1 MSVSCGKD
9 EPNTGEEPPIVNNQK
24 IILNPLTKEPEKQS
38 NISSVDVDS
47 NKLVL
52 NFTNTNMPSYNVGD
66 ILIGKTKEGYIR
78 KIESVIKDGN
88 RLHLTTSNAT
98 IEEAFKKF
106 EIDTSFTFYP
116 EVQQL
121 VSMNESSEVVI
132 GDKKYNL
139 SIQYSTPQV
148 HTKGILDYLP
158 LSFDNVKLKLESPD
172 KRSKMEIAIENI
184 SLLFKIKADQLKANI
199 FPLKFSLVYDVN
211 STIELKNI
219 TMVIKGG
226 IDGTYPIKDDLLT
239 KDYPIGIILVGGIPF
254 NFSLNIG
261 LGLQAEFMVGVGT
274 EMNGSYKYTDNY
286 KVGAEYNILGWTPV
300 WEKSSSQVGPAFS
313 FAPVERMTGEAKI
326 YLKPKLKVKLAD
338 MIGPSLFVKGF
349 IYDEMSYPPI
359 KVEVGYGLEGG
370 VDFIVNAFGKNIAN
384 FKTILASKKW
394 PQYSY
399 TNHEPTIPVVVSP
412 INNADN
418 ISLMPSLVWDCTD
431 ADSEEILYDVIFST
445 STPPIDIVSSK
456 QKGKTFS
463 KTGLSK
469 NTKYYWQIKATDTR
483 GAFSSSPIWSF
494 TTELSDSPTVITTNP
509 SEIKL
514 SSAKVGGNV
523 TSDGG
528 SNITDRGIYYSTNII
543 SNGTKLQIGSGIG
556 AFSATLSSLTPN
568 TTYYVKAYATNTAG
582 TSYGSILN
590 FKTDVTAQSPTVT
603 TTAPSNITSNNA
615 TLGGN
620 VTSEGSSAVLERG
633 VVYATTQNPTISN
646 TKIASGSGTGAYS
659 VNATNLTTN
668 SIYYVRAYATNSH
681 STAYGNEVNFSTI
694 PSGVTPV
701 AAFTASSTSINL
713 GQTIQFT
720 DQSTGN
726 PTSWSWDFGDGGT
739 STIQNPSY
747 TYTKS
752 GSYNVSLAV
761 NNSTGSNS
769 ISKTNFI
776 TVTDIIGILFN
787 PNLTYGTVTDIDGN
801 KYKTIQIG
809 TKVWM
814 AENLKVTKLNDG
826 TAISFESSNNSW
838 MTKVNPLYCWY
849 NNDIENKN
857 TYGALYNRHTVNT
870 GKLCPIGWH
879 VSTDSNWST
888 LTNNTGGDNNAAIKL
903 KEAGN
908 GHWSGA
914 SSNST
919 NSSGFTALPG
929 GIRYENGAFSGL
941 KDNGTWWC
949 TNPENYAFS
958 SWYRQMFYNA
968 NDIQKYGLNFSPQL
982 GLSVRCVKD

>member
-1 MSVSCGKD
+1 MRKSKSLCKA
-9 EPNTGEEPPIVNNQK
+9 
-24 IILNPLTKEPEKQS
+24 LFLFC
-38 NISSVDVDS
+38 
-47 NKLVL
+47 L
-52 NFTNTNMPSYNVGD
+52 
-66 ILIGKTKEGYIR
+66 LI
-78 KIESVIKDGN
+78 
-88 RLHLTTSNAT
+88 
-98 IEEAFKKF
+98 
-106 EIDTSFTFYP
+106 
-116 EVQQL
+116 
-121 VSMNESSEVVI
+121 VI
-132 GDKKYNL
+132 GSCKKDPPK
-139 SIQYSTPQV
+139 T
-148 HTKGILDYLP
+148 LP
-158 LSFDNVKLKLESPD
+158 TV
-172 KRSKMEIAIENI
+172 
-184 SLLFKIKADQLKANI
+184 
-199 FPLKFSLVYDVN
+199 
-211 STIELKNI
+211 
-219 TMVIKGG
+219 
-226 IDGTYPIKDDLLT
+226 
-239 KDYPIGIILVGGIPF
+239 
-254 NFSLNIG
+254 
-261 LGLQAEFMVGVGT
+261 
-274 EMNGSYKYTDNY
+274 
-286 KVGAEYNILGWTPV
+286 
-300 WEKSSSQVGPAFS
+300 
-313 FAPVERMTGEAKI
+313 
-326 YLKPKLKVKLAD
+326 
-338 MIGPSLFVKGF
+338 
-349 IYDEMSYPPI
+349 
-359 KVEVGYGLEGG
+359 
-370 VDFIVNAFGKNIAN
+370 
-384 FKTILASKKW
+384 
-394 PQYSY
+394 
-399 TNHEPTIPVVVSP
+399 
-412 INNADN
+412 
-418 ISLMPSLVWDCTD
+418 
-431 ADSEEILYDVIFST
+431 ST
-445 STPPIDIVSSK
+445 SSI
-456 QKGKTFS
+456 
-463 KTGLSK
+463 
-469 NTKYYWQIKATDTR
+469 
-483 GAFSSSPIWSF
+483 
-494 TTELSDSPTVITTNP
+494 
-509 SEIKL
+509 
-514 SSAKVGGNV
+514 
-523 TSDGG
+523 
-528 SNITDRGIYYSTNII
+528 SNITQTTATAGGTVSDDGNSPVTARGVCWSTNENPTVSDKKSTDGSGKGSFTSQLSELNPGYSYYVRAYATNELGTSYGNTQSFSASINLPTIKTIEPNGITKTSANSGGIII
-543 SNGTKLQIGSGIG
+543 SNGGSEVIAKGVCWSTDSLPSITESKTIDG
-556 AFSATLSSLTPN
+556 KGNENFSSSIIN
-568 TTYYVKAYATNTAG
+568 
-582 TSYGSILN
+582 
-590 FKTDVTAQSPTVT
+590 
-603 TTAPSNITSNNA
+603 
-615 TLGGN
+615 
-620 VTSEGSSAVLERG
+620 LEE
-633 VVYATTQNPTISN
+633 A
-646 TKIASGSGTGAYS
+646 
-659 VNATNLTTN
+659 
-668 SIYYVRAYATNSH
+668 SIYYVRAYATNSAGTAYGETKVFGTDFNGEGLFGASSVTQEELDKIPFLSPGTLDELSFTSMVNVKSSDLPARVMLDFPTPGRQKLGDCSGWATAYAFLSYVFKQVNGNQGYNKESLFSPSFVFAFRPNKNKSEMSLLSAMEVLKERGSCPISIIDTSINTLSYIPSSSDIKEALKYKLSSIYQVGNDIELIKKCIAYGNPVVAGIIVDGVSFIYKYVNNRKDPIDGYVFKKNMLNDLRSH
-681 STAYGNEVNFSTI
+681 SVCICGYDDSIRAFKIINSWGKTWADGGYGWLDYDFLVNNIRYQYGLNGIIVMLFVGFVERPYVTTNYFSNIQTNSVIINGQIKSDRGHSIIEKGISFGTKSNPTLNNTKIVSNSTTATFSVQLTNLNPNTQYYAKAYAINKEGVAYGNEISFRTLEGGTS
-694 PSGVTPV
+694 PV

-726 PTSWSWDFGDGGT
+726 PTSWSWDFGDGGA